1 MVHGKPG
8 KYMQNNEIEPLSYAT
23 QKKQLKMGKE
33 LTRKTDTMKLL
44 EESGVKKL
52 LNVGL
57 GNDFL
62 GMTPKIQTTKAKNQQ
77 MGLHQT

>member
-1 MVHGKPG
+1 
-8 KYMQNNEIEPLSYAT
+8 
-23 QKKQLKMGKE
+23 MGKE

-57 GNDFL
+57 GNGFL
-62 GMTPKIQTTKAKNQQ
+62 DLMPKAKA
-77 MGLHQT
+77 MKAKTDK

>member
-1 MVHGKPG
+1 
-8 KYMQNNEIEPLSYAT
+8 
-23 QKKQLKMGKE
+23 MGKE

-62 GMTPKIQTTKAKNQQ
+62 GMTPKIQRTKAKNQQ